1 MPAKRAH
8 PHHEGAAM
16 SMFPAATYA
25 ARRDALFTRLRAAGA
40 RGLALFAGHVDSPM
54 NYRDNAYDF
63 RQDSSFLYFCG
74 LQQPGLALML
84 DLDDGTAT
92 LYGDD
97 VSLDDIVWTGPLPGI
112 AERAAQSGLGSHAPL
127 ARLAP
132 ALAAARA
139 GSRDVHFLPPFRG
152 ESRLAIG
159 AWLGLADA
167 QLDAAASRPLKQAV
181 IALRAVKSTAEVA
194 EIENALH
201 VTRDLH
207 LLAMRMSRPG
217 VVEQEVVG
225 AMEGLALAHGRRLAY
240 PSIFTSRG
248 EILHNHDHSVR
259 LSGGEMIVNDTG
271 ANSPVGYAS
280 DITRTIPVGGRFHG
294 LQAELYD
301 LVLDAQSRA
310 IAAVAP
316 GVPYRDIHE
325 LACETMV
332 AGMVS
337 LGFMRGDPKEAV
349 QAGAHAIFFQCGTGH
364 MMGLDVHDME
374 GLGEDDVGY
383 GEGTARSPLFG
394 HKSLRLARPLR
405 PGFVVTIEPGVYI
418 NRWLTERW
426 QAEGRHAGFID
437 YAMFGRHAGFG
448 GIRIEDDILVT
459 NDGRR
464 ELGPHIARTRAD
476 VEAACS
482 D

>member
-1 MPAKRAH
+1 
-8 PHHEGAAM
+8 M
-16 SMFPAATYA
+16 SMFPAATYQ
-25 ARRDALFTRLRAAGA
+25 ARRAALLARLRDAGA
-40 RGLALFAGHVDSPM
+40 RGLVLLPGHVDSPM

-74 LQQPGLALML
+74 LQQPELALLL
-84 DLDDGTAT
+84 DIDSGAAT
-92 LYGDD
+92 LHGDD
-97 VSLDDIVWTGPLPGI
+97 IGIDHLVWTGPLPSV
-112 AERAAQSGLGSHAPL
+112 AERAAQSGLALSATNAQL
-127 ARLAP
+127 AVALASARAAGREVHFTRPYRGETRLA
-132 ALAAARA
+132 LA
-139 GSRDVHFLPPFRG
+139 
-152 ESRLAIG
+152 

-167 QLDAAASRPLKQAV
+167 QIDAAASRALTLAV

-201 VTRDLH
+201 VTRDMH
-207 LLAMRMSRPG
+207 HLAMRLARPG
-217 VVEQEVVG
+217 AIEQEIVG

-259 LSGGEMIVNDTG
+259 LKGGELIVNDTG

-280 DITRTIPVGGRFHG
+280 DITRTIPVGGRFAG

-301 LVLDAQSRA
+301 LVLDAQTRA

-316 GVPYRDIHE
+316 GVPYRDVHE
-325 LACETMV
+325 LACRTMV
-332 AGMVS
+332 EGMKA
-337 LGFMRGDPKEAV
+337 LGFMRGDAAEAV

-374 GLGEDDVGY
+374 GLGENDVGY
-383 GEGTARSPLFG
+383 GEGYERSALFG

-405 PGFVVTIEPGVYI
+405 EGFVVTIEPGVYI
-418 NRWLTERW
+418 NRWLTQRW

-437 YAMFGRHAGFG
+437 YAMFDRHADFG
-448 GIRIEDDILVT
+448 GIRIEDDVLVT
-459 NDGRR
+459 ADGRR
-464 ELGPHIARTRAD
+464 ELGPPIARSRSD
-476 VEAACS
+476 VEAACTA
-482 D
+482 